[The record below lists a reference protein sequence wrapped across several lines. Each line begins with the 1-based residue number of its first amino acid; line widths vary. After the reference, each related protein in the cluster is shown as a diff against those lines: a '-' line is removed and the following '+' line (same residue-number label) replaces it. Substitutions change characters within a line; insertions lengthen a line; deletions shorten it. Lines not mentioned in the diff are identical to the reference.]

1 MNFILSSEWRTQFVI
16 LTVVSDWW
24 TVSSDP
30 WSQSVVS
37 EINCRICAAVKSPS
51 CNNYMQQQFC
61 LKSERFS
68 LDSECKQLKWFLFD
82 VHWIEMERISNR
94 HQQIWDFYQ
103 FTNRLN
109 VISGVSRVCWSR
121 RQQFKR
127 GPFKL
132 RQQVDCCCHGFDS
145 QHANIT
151 ASRAGHTRQ
160 LMLNINVNKRNNV
173 TLVEIQWPK
182 CFSSTVQVRLTA
194 LII

>member
-61 LKSERFS
+61 LKSVRFS

-109 VISGVSRVCWSR
+109 VISGVSRIGAEGNNS
-121 RQQFKR
+121 K
-127 GPFKL
+127 GAPL
-132 RQQVDCCCHGFDS
+132 S
-145 QHANIT
+145 Y
-151 ASRAGHTRQ
+151 
-160 LMLNINVNKRNNV
+160 VNK
-173 TLVEIQWPK
+173 
-182 CFSSTVQVRLTA
+182 STVAVTVLTVSMLTSQLA
-194 LII
+194 ELDTPGN